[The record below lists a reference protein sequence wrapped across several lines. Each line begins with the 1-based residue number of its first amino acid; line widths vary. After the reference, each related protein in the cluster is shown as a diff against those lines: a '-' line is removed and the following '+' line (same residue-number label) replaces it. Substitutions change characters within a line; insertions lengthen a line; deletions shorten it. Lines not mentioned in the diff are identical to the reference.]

1 MLALLLAANMTCP
14 IFSLPATRDRDAV
27 CIDCNT
33 QKEVPCSQPSRRKV
47 TGKLYHTMIAQGR
60 YGGDPYVAYNLYAED
75 ETRREWTCRIDPLL
89 FWKVE
94 LGDMYECPGGWK
106 R

>member
-33 QKEVPCSQPSRRKV
+33 QKEVPCAQPTKRKV
-47 TGKLYHTMIAQGR
+47 TTKMYYTSIIFGR
-60 YGGDPYVAYNLYAED
+60 EYTRYSFMPED
-75 ETRREWTCRIDPLL
+75 ETRREWECRIDPLL

-94 LGDMYECPGGWK
+94 LGDMYECPGGWE